1 MTWRYLNDGLVTHT
15 HTHQKPSFITYSECT
30 ISKSK
35 CFLLSSIVLSKPHC
49 LITWLYIP
57 STAAKGP
64 LVNAFRPTFWG
75 LECFYSNSSKNLGSL
90 GNLGP
95 VHESCTLFIGI
106 HGNLG
111 PVQVLWRS
119 YVELCV
125 FSKIQCIFPVFFD
138 GEPQNSSRWSSFFGG
153 ISENGELDSGFAFLG
168 VFLKQMIAI
177 EIILHK
183 VTVFK
188 KHWYLQWFLHV
199 PQFERWRFSDTYVKY
214 TQSPR

>member
-1 MTWRYLNDGLVTHT
+1 MTILEWWVSNTHT
-15 HTHQKPSFITYSECT
+15 HIKNLFASHT
-30 ISKSK
+30 ISKAK
-35 CFLLSSIVLSKPHC
+35 CFLLSSIVLPKPHC

-64 LVNAFRPTFWG
+64 LVNACRPTFWG

-125 FSKIQCIFPVFFD
+125 FSKKKMHFPCVFLCWTSEFLQMVFILVEFPKMESRILVLHSWVFFETD
-138 GEPQNSSRWSSFFGG
+138 DCNRNYFTYSDCIQKTLVFTVVFACATVWKMKIFRYIWS
-153 ISENGELDSGFAFLG
+153 N
-168 VFLKQMIAI
+168 
-177 EIILHK
+177 
-183 VTVFK
+183 T
-188 KHWYLQWFLHV
+188 
-199 PQFERWRFSDTYVKY
+199 PP
-214 TQSPR
+214 SPR